1 MTDVLREIGTISR
14 ALDAISNIEFKEIDM
29 TKGQYVYLVRICE
42 NPGIIPERLADVI
55 KVDRSTLSRAIKK
68 LELKGF
74 IEKKPDDYNK
84 KIKLLFPTE
93 KGKAAAEFIQRENA
107 YSTNVALQG
116 LSEDEISKL
125 QQLLEK
131 MKLNIEADY
140 EYVKSGHKRQY

>member
-1 MTDVLREIGTISR
+1 MTDILREIGTISR

-93 KGKAAAEFIQRENA
+93 KGKEAAEFIQRENA